1 MTVVDTAWGQGPSAR
16 YETLIAPF
24 RPIFERIRERAV
36 ERELTHALLFPEI
49 QALREAGF
57 TRLRLPKAYGGLDA
71 TLPEFFA
78 AAIELGR
85 ADPNVINALRSHF
98 GFIEEVLDSPDGAW
112 RNTWLDRLGSGDLSG
127 SGFSETGENPIGT
140 LSTRL
145 HRCDGQWILN
155 GAKYYT
161 SGSLYA
167 DWINLSASDESG
179 SIRALLVPT
188 RAPGVEILDD
198 WEGFGQQLTASG
210 TALFHDVPID
220 DALVKPNAERFR
232 FAGAW
237 FQLIHIA
244 TLAGIGQ
251 AAADELSAAV
261 AARKRVYAGRS
272 AFNRPSE
279 DPQILQIVGRIRS
292 ASYVSGGAVL
302 KAAQALQRVAEF
314 RTSATAADAVDP
326 PYENEPA
333 ANDARAAWEAERYRA
348 NVIADIE
355 VSQTVTVVTDL
366 ILSSTTH
373 LFDALGASA
382 TKRSTGLDRH
392 WRNARTIS
400 SHNPRVYHDRIVG
413 DFAVN
418 GTAPPVKGGIG
429 VVAPGQS
436 LAARPDKEFA

>member
-1 MTVVDTAWGQGPSAR
+1 MTAVDTGWGQGPSAR
-16 YETLIAPF
+16 YEELIAPF
-24 RPIFERIRERAV
+24 RPIFDSIRERAV
-36 ERELTHALLFPEI
+36 ERELTHSLLFPEI

-57 TRLRLPKAYGGLDA
+57 TRLRLPKAYGGFDA

-98 GFIEEVLDSPDGAW
+98 GFIEEVLDSADSDW
-112 RNTWLDRLGSGDLSG
+112 RNTWLDRLGAGDLSG
-127 SGFSETGENPIGT
+127 SGFSETGENPVGT
-140 LSTRL
+140 LSTQLR
-145 HRCDGQWILN
+145 RVDGRWILN
-155 GAKYYT
+155 GEKYYT

-167 DWINLSASDESG
+167 DWINLSASDDAG
-179 SIRALLVPT
+179 TVRGVLVPT
-188 RAPGVEILDD
+188 RAAGVEILDD

-210 TALFHDVPID
+210 TALFHDVVID
-220 DALVKPNAERFR
+220 DALIKPNAERFR

-251 AAADELSAAV
+251 AAANELSEAV
-261 AARKRVYAGRS
+261 ATRRRVYAGRS
-272 AFNRPSE
+272 TFNRPSE

-292 ASYVSGGAVL
+292 ASYVSVSAVL
-302 KAAQALQRVAEF
+302 KAAEALQRVVDF
-314 RTSATAADAVDP
+314 RATASATG
-326 PYENEPA
+326 
-333 ANDARAAWEAERYRA
+333 ARSEAGSTAPNGAQRDWEAARHRA
-348 NVIADIE
+348 NVLADIE

-418 GTAPPVKGGIG
+418 GTVPPIKGGIG

-436 LAARPDKEFA
+436 LAARADKEFA

>member
-1 MTVVDTAWGQGPSAR
+1 MTIAVDTAWGQGPSAR

-24 RPIFERIRERAV
+24 RPIFEQIRERAV
-36 ERELTHALLFPEI
+36 ERELTHSLLFPEI

-57 TRLRLPKAYGGLDA
+57 TRFRLPKAYGGLDA

-98 GFIEEVLDSPDGAW
+98 GFIEEVLDSADSAW

-140 LSTRL
+140 LSTQLKR
-145 HRCDGQWILN
+145 RDGQWVLN

-179 SIRALLVPT
+179 AIRGVLVPT
-188 RAPGVEILDD
+188 RAAGVEILDD

-210 TALFHDVPID
+210 TARFHDVLID
-220 DALVKPNAERFR
+220 DALLKPNAERFR

-251 AAADELSAAV
+251 AAADDLSAAV

-272 AFNRPSE
+272 AFDRPSE

-292 ASYVSGGAVL
+292 ASYVSASAVL
-302 KAAQALQRVAEF
+302 KAAQALQRVADF
-314 RTSATAADAVDP
+314 RASVPADDAAADSP
-326 PYENEPA
+326 
-333 ANDARAAWEAERYRA
+333 RTTWEADRQRA
-348 NVIADIE
+348 NVIADVE

-382 TKRSTGLDRH
+382 TKRSVGLDRH

-418 GTAPPVKGGIG
+418 GTVPPIKGGIG
-429 VVAPGQS
+429 VVAPGRS
-436 LAARPDKEFA
+436 LASRPDKEFA